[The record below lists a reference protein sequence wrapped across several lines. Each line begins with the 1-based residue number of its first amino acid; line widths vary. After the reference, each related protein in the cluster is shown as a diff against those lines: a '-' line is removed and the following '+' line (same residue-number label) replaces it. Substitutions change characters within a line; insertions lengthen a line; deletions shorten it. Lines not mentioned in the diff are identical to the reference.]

1 MNFFTI
7 PLRSVLT
14 LLVLFLV
21 QYPLAQT
28 QLGNTAWDSGLDF
41 FGNPAFRA
49 QQQGDAF
56 GIETSIPGYS
66 DQYFAAVN
74 TWDNF
79 GLGFRYFNDPY
90 QSGRDVQSYQTSLQ
104 YSEVLFSGF
113 TLGLRSNFYKG
124 NFYAQD
130 QLNWD
135 WGFRWS
141 PLGLLSIGFHQNG
154 ISNWIGES
162 QPETQYGLWIQPI
175 ENFLSG
181 GISWRQSQ
189 IEVPISGSKIARR
202 FDLDSADMQVN
213 LNLGAIQLGMNSP
226 IAQSKDYKDWN
237 YHVMVQ
243 NDFSTFGWSQRLE
256 NNAQTISLTDY
267 KFKTRQQMF
276 NYGVKI
282 LKLSGNISDEPKRF
296 SVLGETSGTT
306 TYSIL
311 QTLESISNQPI
322 EQELIVKIEGLAIN
336 WANAR
341 EIRQALIEVQSK
353 GTQVTA
359 FVENPNLKSYYIA
372 SMANQVVVHPAAYV
386 KLLGFSSEVPFYK
399 GLFDTLNV
407 QAQFIRHGKYKS
419 AIEPY
424 IRDSISPEA
433 QRDIETMQS
442 SLWKTLSED
451 IQVARKISADSLNLY
466 LDSAHMNNHKAIEYG
481 LIDTVM
487 YFDQLFEDKRA
498 EYISPKEF
506 NYQQNLLSP
515 IKKIAVIRAE
525 GSIISGYSGT
535 NTLTGAKYIGHK
547 TIDQQLWAA
556 ANNPD
561 ISGVI
566 LRVNSP
572 GGSAWAS
579 DEMHRSVERFK
590 ETGKPII
597 ASVGGVAAS
606 GGYYLIMG
614 TDKIFTEKT
623 SILGSIG
630 IFGGKFVVKG
640 LYEKF
645 GINHSTVKSHKSADA
660 ESMLRPWTDYEVKQ
674 IQGHMDDFYRT
685 FVSKAA
691 QGRGLDTNTVDS
703 LGQGRVFT
711 GAEALAYGLAD
722 EEGGLQQSIR
732 YMIGQLDSPYYHEK
746 FRILNISPEDSSW
759 MDMAQPL
766 IFWQNQMEK
775 SKLPIKDF
783 LNTLETQTIWAY
795 QPYLGAF

>member
-7 PLRSVLT
+7 SIRSAWVL
-14 LLVLFLV
+14 LLLLMVE
-21 QYPLAQT
+21 YPQAQT

-49 QQQGDAF
+49 QEQGDAF

-66 DQYFAAVN
+66 DQYFSAVS

-79 GLGFRYFNDPY
+79 GLGFRYLNDPY
-90 QSGRDVQSYQTSLQ
+90 QSGREMQSYQTSLQ

-113 TLGLRSNFYKG
+113 TFGLRSNFYKG
-124 NFYAQD
+124 NFYPQD

-135 WGFRWS
+135 WGFRWA

-162 QPETQYGLWIQPI
+162 QPETHYGLWIQPF

-181 GISWRQSQ
+181 GISWQQSQ
-189 IEVPISGSKIARR
+189 IEVPLSGSKIKRR
-202 FDLDSADMQVN
+202 FDLDSADLQVN
-213 LNLGAIQLGMNSP
+213 LNLGAIQIGMNSP
-226 IAQSKDYKDWN
+226 IAQSKDYKDWH

-243 NDFSTFGWSQRLE
+243 NDFSTIGWSQRTE
-256 NNAQTISLTDY
+256 NNSQTISLTDFEY
-267 KFKTRQQMF
+267 KTREQMF

-296 SVLGETSGTT
+296 SVLGESSGTT

-311 QTLESISNQPI
+311 QTLESISNQPVD
-322 EQELIVKIEGLAIN
+322 QELIVKIEGIAVN

-433 QRDIETMQS
+433 QKDIETMQS
-442 SLWKTLSED
+442 SLWQTLSED
-451 IQVARKISADSLNLY
+451 IQVARKISIDSLNLY
-466 LDSAHMNNHKAIEYG
+466 LDSAHMNNQKAMEYG
-481 LIDTVM
+481 LIDTVL

-498 EYISPKEF
+498 EYIRPQEF
-506 NYQQNLLSP
+506 NYQQNLLAP

-561 ISGVI
+561 IAGVI
-566 LRVNSP
+566 LRINSP

-579 DEMHRSVERFK
+579 DEMHRSVEKFK

-623 SILGSIG
+623 SVLGSIG

-645 GINHSTVKSHKSADA
+645 GVKHSTVKSHNSADA

-691 QGRGLDTNTVDS
+691 LGRGLDTNTVDS

-711 GAEALAYGLAD
+711 GAEALVNGLAD

-732 YMIGQLDSPYYHEK
+732 YMIAQLDSPFYNER
-746 FRILNISPEDSSW
+746 FRILNISPDDSSW

-795 QPYLGAF
+795 QPYLGAL